1 MSPTEARLIEALAQ
15 GIDPETGEILPKES
29 QLQRP
34 VSDQGVTVD
43 KLAHSHVRSKG
54 GIAARLIRL
63 CRIKERSE
71 IYTWGGVADP
81 QTCS

>member
-1 MSPTEARLIEALAQ
+1 MLPTEARQIIEALAQ

-34 VSDQGVTVD
+34 VATHLHG
-43 KLAHSHVRSKG
+43 RSKG
-54 GIAARLIRL
+54 GIAARLVRL
-63 CRIKERSE
+63 GRIKERSE
-71 IYTWGGVADP
+71 IYTRGGVADR